1 MRQWLLLLHQ
11 IPPKPSYFRAKILR
25 RLTQVGALPVKNS
38 AYLLPESEDSREDF
52 EWICREIIGE
62 GGSARLFRTSILEGL
77 SDEQIQ
83 ESFRQLR
90 TAGYD
95 ELIASATGLLE
106 QDATPVERAR
116 ILHRVE
122 ELKKIDFFRHP
133 SRDRLDSLLV
143 QIQDRLQATGSSI
156 AIAPHGRLWVTR
168 QGVRADRIGSAW
180 LIQRFIDPKASFR
193 CVDPSSYQHAEPELR
208 FDMDEGEYTHEGDL
222 CTFEVLIARHNL
234 RALHPALKPMAEI
247 IHDIDLKDDR
257 YQRAETTGLARMLDG
272 LCASTA
278 DDRVRLQQG
287 GQIFD
292 ALYQSFSA

>member
-1 MRQWLLLLHQ
+1 
-11 IPPKPSYFRAKILR
+11 
-25 RLTQVGALPVKNS
+25 
-38 AYLLPESEDSREDF
+38 
-52 EWICREIIGE
+52 
-62 GGSARLFRTSILEGL
+62 
-77 SDEQIQ
+77 
-83 ESFRQLR
+83 
-90 TAGYD
+90 
-95 ELIASATGLLE
+95 
-106 QDATPVERAR
+106 
-116 ILHRVE
+116 
-122 ELKKIDFFRHP
+122 
-133 SRDRLDSLLV
+133 
-143 QIQDRLQATGSSI
+143 
-156 AIAPHGRLWVTR
+156 VTR